1 MISSNSRCGP
11 ENGYGGHARAW
22 AVAAAVTVLQLATPL
37 HTPAQAAT
45 GTSRTVTTG
54 DAGTAAVH
62 RTVRGTGTVI
72 TEDAEDTESAGA
84 TGSTEADGTAESARF
99 TEADGTAGAMG
110 TGTASGDGSWTAG
123 DAGTGTDGDA
133 EAALARVMRTLTA
146 GGAESV
152 AGDMETIMT
161 RDAESTAGDT
171 TVDTTEGAQ
180 DLALD
185 SLTEL
190 AGDRA
195 EAAEDSAEASETAA
209 HGSGRAAA
217 RPSPGGEAFA
227 REICR
232 GRKGYIFRNGR
243 CRRAAMRSGGPQ
255 GQPVPPRPSGSPRP
269 PGQPGLQGPPGP
281 QGPPGVPGPPG
292 RTGPQGLSASVAM
305 TFQGSIAFVGAP
317 RSDGALLIRDP
328 RTTPRWSDLSSV
340 PGYPGGVVGL
350 AMASLGNDIHLTVRN
365 ANGNLA
371 YTSCVVQPTP
381 GTPGNPRWPENCIP
395 FIDLTPPD

>member
-1 MISSNSRCGP
+1 MISSNSRYGP

-45 GTSRTVTTG
+45 GTSRTATTG
-54 DAGTAAVH
+54 DAGTTAVH
-62 RTVRGTGTVI
+62 RTAHGTGTVI
-72 TEDAEDTESAGA
+72 TEDTEDTESDGATAFTGADGA
-84 TGSTEADGTAESARF
+84 TGAL
-99 TEADGTAGAMG
+99 G

-123 DAGTGTDGDA
+123 DTETGTDRDA
-133 EAALARVMRTLTA
+133 EAALAQIMRTLTA
-146 GGAESV
+146 GGAEST
-152 AGDMETIMT
+152 AGDMETGMT
-161 RDAESTAGDT
+161 RDAGSTAGDA

-185 SLTEL
+185 FLTEL

-195 EAAEDSAEASETAA
+195 E
-209 HGSGRAAA
+209 AAA

-243 CRRAAMRSGGPQ
+243 CRRAAMRSGGSP
-255 GQPVPPRPSGSPRP
+255 GQPVPPRPPDAPRLP
-269 PGQPGLQGPPGP
+269 RQPGLQGPPGP

-305 TFQGSIAFVGAP
+305 AFQGSIAFVGAP

-328 RTTPRWSDLSSV
+328 RTTPRWFDLSSV

>member
-1 MISSNSRCGP
+1 MISSNSRYGP
-11 ENGYGGHARAW
+11 ENGYGGHGRAW

-45 GTSRTVTTG
+45 GVTTG

-84 TGSTEADGTAESARF
+84 TGFTGADGAAGSTRF
-99 TEADGTAGAMG
+99 TGADGAAGAMG
-110 TGTASGDGSWTAG
+110 AGTASGDGSWTAWG
-123 DAGTGTDGDA
+123 AGTGTDGDA
-133 EAALARVMRTLTA
+133 EAALAQVMRTLTA
-146 GGAESV
+146 GGAESA
-152 AGDMETIMT
+152 AGDLETVMA
-161 RDAESTAGDT
+161 RDAGSTAGDT
-171 TVDTTEGAQ
+171 AVVTTEGAQ

-185 SLTEL
+185 FLTEL

-195 EAAEDSAEASETAA
+195 EAAEDSMEASETAA
-209 HGSGRAAA
+209 HGSGQAAA

-232 GRKGYIFRNGR
+232 GRKGYVFRNGR
-243 CRRAAMRSGGPQ
+243 CRRAAMRSGGSQ
-255 GQPVPPRPSGSPRP
+255 GQPVPPRPPGSPRP
-269 PGQPGLQGPPGP
+269 PGQSSLQGPPGP

-305 TFQGSIAFVGAP
+305 AFQGSIAFVGAP

-328 RTTPRWSDLSSV
+328 RTTPRWFDLSSV